1 MNLKRISIVK
11 LKPALVIAGVMLFV
25 ISSFG
30 CYNPRTGEVKFGGAI
45 NFELPAFP
53 QSGPHAVQVFSEM
66 HYSPSYR
73 VQEVPRILPPEHSVP
88 ISGREVKY
96 SSMEAYSGLTVPE
109 AIKQDYDHARA
120 VDLYVVNCAVCH
132 GMSLDGDGKITK
144 LSSKRSDGT
153 TAMDRGPMPA
163 NLRSDV
169 TRKSS
174 DGEIFGFINHGGR
187 QGLSAYLRGK
197 PTTSPMPP
205 FAKLL
210 TADERWELTKYLRQ
224 EIGGR

>member
-1 MNLKRISIVK
+1 MNLKPITRANWKSV
-11 LKPALVIAGVMLFV
+11 LVIVGVAFFV
-25 ISSFG
+25 VSSFG
-30 CYNPRTGEVKFGGAI
+30 CYNSRTGEVKFGGAI

-53 QSGPHAVQVFSEM
+53 QSGSHAVQVFSEM

-73 VQEVPRILPPEHSVP
+73 VQEVPRILPPEDSVP
-88 ISGREVKY
+88 ISGKEVKY
-96 SSMEAYSGLTVPE
+96 TSMEAYSDLTVPE
-109 AIKQDYDHARA
+109 MIKQDYDEARA
-120 VDLYVVNCAVCH
+120 LDLYVVNCTVCH
-132 GMSLDGDGKITK
+132 GLSLDGDGKITK

-153 TAMDRGPMPA
+153 AAMDRGPMPA

-169 TRKSS
+169 TKKSS
-174 DGEIFGFINHGGR
+174 DGEIFGFISHGGR

-205 FAKLL
+205 FGKLL
-210 TADERWELTKYLRQ
+210 TADERWELTRFLRE

>member
-1 MNLKRISIVK
+1 MNLKRITRVN
-11 LKPALVIAGVMLFV
+11 LKPVLIIAGVALFV
-25 ISSFG
+25 VSGSG
-30 CYNPRTGEVKFGGAI
+30 CYNSRTGEVKFGGAI

-73 VQEVPRILPPEHSVP
+73 VQEVPRILPPEDSVP
-88 ISGREVKY
+88 ISGKEVKY
-96 SSMEAYSGLTVPE
+96 TSMEAYSDLTVPE
-109 AIKQDYDHARA
+109 AIKQDYDDAR
-120 VDLYVVNCAVCH
+120 VLQLYAVNCAVCH
-132 GMSLDGDGKITK
+132 GLSLEGDGKITK

-153 TAMDRGPMPA
+153 PAMDRGPMPA

-174 DGEIFGFINHGGR
+174 DGEIFGFISYGGR

-197 PTTSPMPP
+197 PTSSPMPP

-210 TADERWELTKYLRQ
+210 TPDERWELTKFLRI

>member
-1 MNLKRISIVK
+1 MNLKRITRVK

-30 CYNPRTGEVKFGGAI
+30 CYNSRTGEVKFGGAI

-132 GMSLDGDGKITK
+132 GMSLDGDGKITTLDAFQVLK
-144 LSSKRSDGT
+144 MATNNNEADLSLDVDNDGKIT
-153 TAMDRGPMPA
+153 VKD
-163 NLRSDV
+163 
-169 TRKSS
+169 
-174 DGEIFGFINHGGR
+174 
-187 QGLSAYLRGK
+187 
-197 PTTSPMPP
+197 
-205 FAKLL
+205 AKVILNM
-210 TADERWELTKYLRQ
+210 ARPS
-224 EIGGR
+224 

>member
-1 MNLKRISIVK
+1 MNLKRISRVNSK
-11 LKPALVIAGVMLFV
+11 SALVIAGMALFV
-25 ISSFG
+25 LSSFG
-30 CYNPRTGEVKFGGAI
+30 CYNSRTGEVKFGGAI

-53 QSGPHAVQVFSEM
+53 QTGPHAVQVFSEM

-88 ISGREVKY
+88 ISGKEVKY
-96 SSMEAYSGLTVPE
+96 TSMEAYSGLTVPE
-109 AIKQDYDHARA
+109 AIKQGYDDARA
-120 VDLYVVNCAVCH
+120 LDLYAVNCAVCH
-132 GMSLDGDGKITK
+132 GLSMNGDGKITK

-153 TAMDRGPMPA
+153 SAMDRGPMPA
-163 NLRSDV
+163 NLRSDP

-174 DGEIFGFINHGGR
+174 DGEIFGFISHGGR

-197 PTTSPMPP
+197 QTSSPMPP

-210 TADERWELTKYLRQ
+210 TADERWELTKYLRE